1 MIKVWDN
8 CWFYHTFILMAKTK
22 LSKVILSPRINFLF
36 WYRKCE
42 IFTTFNLLYED
53 LLECVHKTRCSHVD
67 LTLSESPL
75 LLILFALH
83 SKLSIFIA
91 THHVEMT
98 RVSEHSWVFLSTW
111 DLLNHNIK
119 ATALWNIV
127 VSLDL
132 VSFLIEQLETKLSLW
147 VITPDIHLSI
157 FSFPGLLGCLYLL
170 LLHGSLLSQD
180 FFLDVLLMFWLN
192 LNLIIRGYRQIKMLV
207 MVFDVS
213 LSISIYL
220 LNKVYF
226 SIFSISIICSCNM
239 LSYIVIFTYT
249 TRVIKLAAWMSVV
262 MIFLAI
268 ISIKILIMMKVGI
281 APLFFLFCELPL
293 LLNYLRDR

>member
-1 MIKVWDN
+1 
-8 CWFYHTFILMAKTK
+8 
-22 LSKVILSPRINFLF
+22 
-36 WYRKCE
+36 
-42 IFTTFNLLYED
+42 
-53 LLECVHKTRCSHVD
+53 
-67 LTLSESPL
+67 
-75 LLILFALH
+75 
-83 SKLSIFIA
+83 
-91 THHVEMT
+91 
-98 RVSEHSWVFLSTW
+98 
-111 DLLNHNIK
+111 
-119 ATALWNIV
+119 
-127 VSLDL
+127 
-132 VSFLIEQLETKLSLW
+132 
-147 VITPDIHLSI
+147 
-157 FSFPGLLGCLYLL
+157 
-170 LLHGSLLSQD
+170 
-180 FFLDVLLMFWLN
+180 
-192 LNLIIRGYRQIKMLV
+192 